1 MSRITGE
8 GRAEFLKTWRPG
20 FDQEGAGR
28 GGGQLNLC
36 VETINP
42 STGINLTVL
51 ERMHQFTS
59 KVLVYV
65 IFVVSVCA
73 PVENLENRTL
83 LCY

>member
-1 MSRITGE
+1 MSKRE
-8 GRAEFLKTWRPG
+8 
-20 FDQEGAGR
+20 R
-28 GGGQLNLC
+28 GGGGGAERAGQLNLC

-42 STGINLTVL
+42 FKGINLTVL

>member
-1 MSRITGE
+1 M
-8 GRAEFLKTWRPG
+8 
-20 FDQEGAGR
+20 
-28 GGGQLNLC
+28 C

-42 STGINLTVL
+42 FKGINLMVL

-65 IFVVSVCA
+65 IFVVNVCA